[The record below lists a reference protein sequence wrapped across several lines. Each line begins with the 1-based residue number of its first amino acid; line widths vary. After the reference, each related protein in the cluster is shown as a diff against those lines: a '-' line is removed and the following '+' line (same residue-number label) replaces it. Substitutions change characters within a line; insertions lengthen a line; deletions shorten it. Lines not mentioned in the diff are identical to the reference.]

1 MAKKYDL
8 AVKTGEYTDRDGQSK
23 GRYMNIGIMM
33 DGDKGPYILL
43 NRTFN
48 PAGVPGNSDRDN
60 IIVSLFE
67 PRQEGQGQGQGQAQQ
82 RQSSGGGG
90 GRPPF
95 QSEMDDDVPFD

>member
-8 AVKTGEYTDRDGQSK
+8 SVKTGEYTDSQGQTK
-23 GRYMNIGIMM
+23 GRYMNIGVMM
-33 DGDKGPYILL
+33 ETDKGPYILL

-67 PRQEGQGQGQGQAQQ
+67 PRQEGQGQAPAQQ
-82 RQSSGGGG
+82 RQAPAQ
-90 GRPPF
+90 RPI
-95 QSEMDDDVPFD
+95 DDDVPFD

>member
-8 AVKTGEYTDRDGQSK
+8 SVKTGEYTDGQGQTK
-23 GRYMNIGIMM
+23 GRYMNIGVMM
-33 DGDKGPYILL
+33 ENDKGPYILL

-60 IIVSLFE
+60 IMVSLFE
-67 PRQEGQGQGQGQAQQ
+67 PRDGQGQNQAPAQQ
-82 RQSSGGGG
+82 RQASGGGG

-95 QSEMDDDVPFD
+95 QSDIDDGVPF